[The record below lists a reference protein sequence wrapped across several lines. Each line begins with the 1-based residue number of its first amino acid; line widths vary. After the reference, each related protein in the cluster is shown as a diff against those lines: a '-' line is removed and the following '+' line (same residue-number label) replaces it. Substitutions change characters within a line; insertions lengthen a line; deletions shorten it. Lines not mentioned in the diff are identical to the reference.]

1 MSEARDKLV
10 VVRRQWNDYRTATYR
25 LDNVWDPKWRTV
37 SGGVNAMAPQ
47 PFIHARVWCNQMIK
61 GDLAHSCGHGP
72 PPHEILV
79 CVVKRDNEPDVFAKL
94 ERMAGPRP
102 KRSPRRKT
110 FYQWLKLQRERTD
123 AIGDLARTVAQWTS
137 SSPCRPKRNTF
148 GAWKLRLNA
157 KKGSPLFDLL
167 TEAWEEYESATLVDS
182 DA

>member
-79 CVVKRDNEPDVFAKL
+79 CVVKRDNEPDVFAEL

-123 AIGDLARTVAQWTS
+123 SIGDLARTVAQWVS
-137 SSPCRPKRNTF
+137 SDCPKRNTF
-148 GAWKLRLNA
+148 EAWKRRFNA
-157 KKGSPLFDLL
+157 KKGSPLFYSL
-167 TEAWEEYESATLVDS
+167 TEAWGEYESATLVDS